1 MAGEQRLIRFFGD
14 VQGVGFRYTACRLAG
29 GYDVTGYVRNMPD
42 GSVECLVEGS
52 REEIDAFL
60 EALGERMRGY
70 IGRQEQQT
78 AVAGGA
84 YRSFGVS
91 F

>member
-1 MAGEQRLIRFFGD
+1 MAAEQRLVRFFGD

-52 REEIDAFL
+52 GEEIDAFL
-60 EALGERMRGY
+60 EAMGERMRAY
-70 IGRQEQQT
+70 IRRREQQT
-78 AVAGGA
+78 AVAGGE
-84 YRSFGVS
+84 YRSFGVR